1 MKKVKVLFFIYQL
14 GAGGAARTLLN
25 VLNHIDQDK
34 FEPVLV
40 TLNYD
45 GSYEQ
50 YLHDDITLIKLPTKR
65 LRSAIIPFAKLIRKE
80 KADIVFSTI
89 PNYSIIAISARLL
102 SFSKAKSIVREAA
115 YLDDRTTSRMLLRFY
130 GFVYRFAKKVIA
142 LSAGVKDNLINR
154 YNVPAHKI
162 NVIYNPVDIDN
173 IKQMANQND
182 MPAEHNNLF
191 KKNIKT
197 IVTAGRLVPEKDH
210 KTLLTAF
217 SQVTQQM
224 ESQLIILGEGELEAA
239 LKAQARDLNIAD
251 HVHFIGF
258 QDNPYA
264 YFKRADLFALSSLTE
279 GFGHVLVEAL
289 AVGTPVV
296 STNCKPGAPEV
307 LEDGKYG
314 FLCNV
319 GDPDDMAEK
328 MSRALTQTATEKSET
343 VEQGYARA
351 NTFAATNIV
360 KQYENTFSDTL
371 NDKRR

>member
-1 MKKVKVLFFIYQL
+1 
-14 GAGGAARTLLN
+14 
-25 VLNHIDQDK
+25 
-34 FEPVLV
+34 
-40 TLNYD
+40 
-45 GSYEQ
+45 
-50 YLHDDITLIKLPTKR
+50 
-65 LRSAIIPFAKLIRKE
+65 
-80 KADIVFSTI
+80 
-89 PNYSIIAISARLL
+89 
-102 SFSKAKSIVREAA
+102 
-115 YLDDRTTSRMLLRFY
+115 
-130 GFVYRFAKKVIA
+130 
-142 LSAGVKDNLINR
+142 NLIDR

-296 STNCKPGAPEV
+296 STNCEPGAPEV
-307 LEDGKYG
+307 LENGKYG

-351 NTFAATNIV
+351 TKFEENNIV
-360 KQYENTFSDTL
+360 KQNKTTFPITQKKKPKKTKTL
-371 NDKRR
+371 KQAKQRITHSQQTTLSNNMKAHFRIH